1 MKFPY
6 KKARKGQLE
15 LIEIIRN
22 NLGRKIFLK
31 APTGFGKT
39 VVALISHATAEKVLY
54 AVRTRNEMSPVIKE
68 LRKLGENFTIVFSAA
83 RMCPLNPGGEIHEFW
98 LNCKLLRSRNMC
110 PYYLRLNLVSDEEIL
125 KLLKESRT
133 DDPHVLVKELVNSL
147 GVCPF
152 FALTRLVSKVK
163 FTIATYPYIFRE
175 DVYETAFEDL
185 SRSEIYLILDEA
197 HTVLNPQL
205 VIDEELNEFDVNKAI
220 REVKN
225 NKLGSEVAGYLKHL
239 SNVIAGIKSSLLK
252 RIPKDLVIP
261 DSTIIMYLEDSLISL
276 RAMKL
281 KNIHSISE
289 LMSSTT
295 SLSKVVKFIKLLSLP
310 AFKAYGYVSKDGIK
324 TIKALT
330 PQLDY
335 VINIINDFKGALL
348 MSGTLP
354 SEDIIKN
361 VLFSNPLYLNAEEVF
376 GTIFPRHNVFYSV
389 YSGVTSSYRERNE
402 EMYLKYSELIESLI
416 KFVRE
421 GVTLIVYPSYK
432 FMKEV
437 IKNVVTEDIPQVAE
451 GYLTSLKDLVEGLKE
466 GKLVIHAVAGG
477 KLTEGLE
484 LRDPSGN
491 SLIKLVISAGV
502 PYPQPDDF
510 MSDFRQN
517 LARKVCLD
525 TAKEFTMHVQAGVKV
540 AQALGRAVRSERD
553 RAFMVLADR
562 RFLSAKIRK
571 ALGLNYDLVTS
582 DISNLLKHLRMFFE
596 GYI

>member
-39 VVALISHATAEKVLY
+39 VVALISHAKAEKVLY

-68 LRKLGENFTIVFSAA
+68 LRKLGENFTIIFSAA
-83 RMCPLNPGGEIHEFW
+83 KMCPLNPSGEIHEFW

-110 PYYLRLNLVSDEEIL
+110 PYYLRLSSVSDKEIL
-125 KLLKESRT
+125 KFLKEQRT
-133 DDPHVLVKELVNSL
+133 EDPHVLAKELVNSL
-147 GVCPF
+147 GDCPF

-163 FTIATYPYIFRE
+163 FAIATYPYIFRE
-175 DVYETAFEDL
+175 EVYETAFEEL
-185 SRSEIYLILDEA
+185 SRNEIYLIIDEA

-205 VIDEELNEFDVNKAI
+205 VIDEELNEFDVNKAF

-225 NKLGSEVAGYLKHL
+225 NKLGSEVANYLKHL
-239 SNVIAGIKSSLLK
+239 SNVIAGVKFSLLK
-252 RIPKDLVIP
+252 KISKDLVIP
-261 DSTIIMYLEDSLISL
+261 DSSIIMYLEDSLISL

-281 KNIHSISE
+281 RNARSVSE

-310 AFKAYGYVSKDGIK
+310 DFKAYGYVSRDGIK

-330 PQLDY
+330 PELDY
-335 VINIINDFKGALL
+335 VINIINRFKGALL

-361 VLFSNPLYLNAEEVF
+361 VLFSDSQYLNTEEVF

-389 YSGVTSSYRERNE
+389 YAGVSSSYRERSE
-402 EMYLKYSELIESLI
+402 EMYLKYSELIENLI
-416 KFVRE
+416 KLIRK

-437 IKNVVTEDIPQVAE
+437 IKNLVTEGVPQVAE
-451 GYLTSLKDLVEGLKE
+451 GYLTSLKDLIDGLKE

-484 LRDPSGN
+484 LRDSSGN

-510 MSDFRQN
+510 MSDFRQS
-517 LARKVCLD
+517 LTRKVGSEV
-525 TAKEFTMHVQAGVKV
+525 AKEFTMHVQAGVKV
-540 AQALGRAVRSERD
+540 AQALGRAVRSEKD

-562 RFLSAKIRK
+562 RFLSAKMRK

-582 DISNLLKHLRMFFE
+582 DINNLLKHLRMFLE